1 MEVTT
6 KTKTGDPIATFKAH
20 ALIVIAGTETHK
32 LALHKDQ
39 FGIWKVTDPESGAL
53 ITRVNNTYKGLPVS
67 SRTLTLKSA
76 RVNAQDQV
84 DHLIAR
90 VGTDSFNA
98 TLARAR
104 AKFGA
109 AK

>member
-6 KTKTGDPIATFKAH
+6 KMKNGDPIVTFKAH
-20 ALIVIAGTETHK
+20 ALIVIAGVETHK
-32 LALHKDQ
+32 LALHRDK
-39 FGIWKVTDPESGAL
+39 FKMWNVTDPESGAL
-53 ITRVNNTYKGLPVS
+53 VVRVHNNYKGMPVS
-67 SRTLTLKSA
+67 SRTLTLKIA
-76 RVNAQDQV
+76 RELAAAEV

-90 VGTDSFNA
+90 VGIDLFNA